1 MPDVQG
7 VLVHL
12 LYRGLAEYDWGS
24 DMLDDYGNSGKADQV
39 LSIDVD
45 LKKKWVDKSFLHSEV
60 LRLLDP
66 QELQNDMQ
74 RSFEA
79 MRGSADK
86 KAGK

>member
-1 MPDVQG
+1 
-7 VLVHL
+7 
-12 LYRGLAEYDWGS
+12 
-24 DMLDDYGNSGKADQV
+24 MLDDYGNSGKADQV

-86 KAGK
+86 KAGE